1 VVGSAGGSPTSPTIT
16 KKSRIGTRNMGEEE
30 TWELNKDTPKK
41 TMIMRLRVLP
51 DGRIGVL
58 EQGKEEEQLFST
70 SLQIAQSLI
79 DHTKEYKK
87 MEYAQEKTIAGSKCA
102 VFRVHVCSVVVVFS
116 YYRAPSRSD
125 PRNGTSACCADS
137 FKRSVQCVIVLRP
150 TPLRGIWLNVL
161 PLYDLSGLGEAE
173 KVAKRIEFGHVKT
186 IAGSDRAVQSCS
198 VLEILL
204 CVVDAIGNRASTT

>member
-1 VVGSAGGSPTSPTIT
+1 MVGSAGGSPTSPTIT

-70 SLQIAQSLI
+70 SLQIAQCLI

-102 VFRVHVCSVVVVFS
+102 VF
-116 YYRAPSRSD
+116 
-125 PRNGTSACCADS
+125 
-137 FKRSVQCVIVLRP
+137 
-150 TPLRGIWLNVL
+150 
-161 PLYDLSGLGEAE
+161 
-173 KVAKRIEFGHVKT
+173 
-186 IAGSDRAVQSCS
+186 
-198 VLEILL
+198 
-204 CVVDAIGNRASTT
+204 